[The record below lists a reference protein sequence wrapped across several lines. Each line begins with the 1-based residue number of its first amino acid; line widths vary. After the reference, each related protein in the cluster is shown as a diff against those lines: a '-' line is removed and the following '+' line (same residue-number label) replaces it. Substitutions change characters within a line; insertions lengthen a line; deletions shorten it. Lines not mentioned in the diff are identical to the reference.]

1 MNTNLRGGRR
11 GRTVGHVEAHGD
23 VELRRARRAGLE
35 RLRPGHQLEVRAHAE
50 AAAHESGVASQVVLE
65 PQMDPAVGLGGRRPL
80 RDLEDRRVRFERAVE
95 VSYEE
100 RPLRRLRPGPEGV
113 QPQRISEARRFD
125 QRRGPV
131 PHHVR

>member
-1 MNTNLRGGRR
+1 MNTDLRGGRWD
-11 GRTVGHVEAHGD
+11 RTVGHVEAHGD

-50 AAAHESGVASQVVLE
+50 AATHESGVASQVVLE
-65 PQMDPAVGLGGRRPL
+65 PQMDPAVGLRRRRPF

-100 RPLRRLRPGPEGV
+100 RPLRPARKSKSGP
-113 QPQRISEARRFD
+113 
-125 QRRGPV
+125 
-131 PHHVR
+131 